1 MITRQ
6 LSIFIPACLFVLGI
20 SVTFSANA
28 EFVPLGDRPYWGPS
42 ACDEKQRTCEVVEDF
57 LAIDCT
63 EEEVADK
70 AGLFARQYFI
80 DMEEQLILSPEIDVY
95 EVDFDGHQFKATTD
109 NICWQSFCISRA
121 DVVLFSTKSADGVQC
136 KITTAEKLL
145 SPFFD
150 KIERAQRQNQF

>member
-6 LSIFIPACLFVLGI
+6 LSIFVPVFLLVVGI
-20 SVTFSANA
+20 SATFSANA
-28 EFVPLGDRPYWGPS
+28 ELVPIGDPPYWGAS
-42 ACDEKQRTCEVVEDF
+42 ACDEKQRTCDVIENF

-63 EEEVADK
+63 GEEVTDK

-95 EVDFDGHQFKATTD
+95 EVDFDGHQFKTTTD

-121 DVVLFSTKSADGVQC
+121 DVVFFSTKSAGEIQC

-145 SPFFD
+145 SPYFD

>member
-1 MITRQ
+1 MSNVNKNFEICYTSDCCGEYVHSDAQ
-6 LSIFIPACLFVLGI
+6 ICPACL
-20 SVTFSANA
+20 
-28 EFVPLGDRPYWGPS
+28 EH
-42 ACDEKQRTCEVVEDF
+42 CEVVEDF

-121 DVVLFSTKSADGVQC
+121 DAVFFSTKSAYEIQC